1 MMKLSFIRITAKIGY
16 SYGLCRTWR
25 VVERKGPSN
34 AEWKAVSRCLL
45 IWNTLIRVGEPDDG
59 DGRSIWIKSNLN
71 KFQVFYHQTTLI
83 LLNDHFL
90 FFI

>member
-34 AEWKAVSRCLL
+34 TEWKAVSRCLL

-71 KFQVFYHQTTLI
+71 KFQVFYH
-83 LLNDHFL
+83 
-90 FFI
+90 